1 MSMADMS
8 GQFYR
13 RLEFPCKQSSSNDQ
27 SLAGGVKTASTDA
40 VDLNDND
47 SEVED
52 GEIRYETFPRSD
64 PLYKHNLYYDK
75 AIIAVDQGD
84 ATRSNIVNVNVV
96 NEILSLIQ
104 ILRSNKSNA
113 TPVDTTTVFYTH
125 NDDVPTNNISSA
137 SWYAAWRR
145 ECRSF

>member
-1 MSMADMS
+1 MADMS

-27 SLAGGVKTASTDA
+27 SLAVGVKTASTDA

-64 PLYKHNLYYDK
+64 PLYKHNLHYDK
-75 AIIAVDQGD
+75 AIIAVDRGD
-84 ATRSNIVNVNVV
+84 ATRSNVVNVV
-96 NEILSLIQ
+96 SL
-104 ILRSNKSNA
+104 LL
-113 TPVDTTTVFYTH
+113 
-125 NDDVPTNNISSA
+125 
-137 SWYAAWRR
+137 
-145 ECRSF
+145 